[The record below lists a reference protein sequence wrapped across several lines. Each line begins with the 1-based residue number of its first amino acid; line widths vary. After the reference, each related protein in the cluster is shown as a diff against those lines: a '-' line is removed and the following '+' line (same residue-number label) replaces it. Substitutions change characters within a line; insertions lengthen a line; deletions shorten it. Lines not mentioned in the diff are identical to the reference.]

1 MGVQCRDDQP
11 YHEVASYLEG
21 EAKRWFETV
30 IESVSPEEE
39 NINTSAGIPRK
50 KYMKQR
56 SGPESLREISERG
69 EIGDVWQVN
78 AFLKG
83 MSSPMGATHVRGHLP
98 RTLDEALNVA
108 IPQVGEYGE
117 GYGVGMG
124 AVITAW
130 DTRETTRRVC
140 EEGAEA
146 VGNGKESVEQSVDL
160 DNRNLVKAEVAEL
173 VVAHLS
179 VWVACG
185 EDGYTNDAGN
195 EAPVTLE
202 ALQADVE
209 AETLL
214 KDAPKVKVFLQ
225 KARQALHDEV
235 VAQGDEHQRRRR
247 KKREER
253 RRRVKQSGKDDE
265 ERRGRRDRCVEV
277 VSKGAT
283 AATDETS
290 TVPLRVWRTRRRY
303 DRLVR
308 KTRAREIRR
317 ALEWL
322 SAHNYPETTYVRFEV
337 MWRKATK
344 DGVGML
350 IKDQAD
356 AIGYMPPTARVVTAK
371 KLPERQRVPGFG
383 CTGCQGR

>member
-1 MGVQCRDDQP
+1 MWLRTVRAEVRQQAVTMGVQCRDDQQ

-98 RTLDEALNVA
+98 RTLDEALDVA

-130 DTRETTRRVC
+130 DTRETTVGRGPLAAISATAEDKEQSGLGGNLYRIRPGVGHGTEAATVRHCGSTIGQRESRIRRVV
-140 EEGAEA
+140 EVGRAASTGQEQHGMRNKRHKSDDQRRPAKTFKVEGAYGDGGDLVATPTFPREKGAEA

-173 VVAHLS
+173 VVAQLN
-179 VWVACG
+179 VWVTCG
-185 EDGYTNDAGN
+185 EDG
-195 EAPVTLE
+195 
-202 ALQADVE
+202 
-209 AETLL
+209 
-214 KDAPKVKVFLQ
+214 
-225 KARQALHDEV
+225 
-235 VAQGDEHQRRRR
+235 
-247 KKREER
+247 
-253 RRRVKQSGKDDE
+253 
-265 ERRGRRDRCVEV
+265 
-277 VSKGAT
+277 
-283 AATDETS
+283 
-290 TVPLRVWRTRRRY
+290 
-303 DRLVR
+303 
-308 KTRAREIRR
+308 
-317 ALEWL
+317 
-322 SAHNYPETTYVRFEV
+322 
-337 MWRKATK
+337 
-344 DGVGML
+344 
-350 IKDQAD
+350 
-356 AIGYMPPTARVVTAK
+356 
-371 KLPERQRVPGFG
+371 
-383 CTGCQGR
+383 